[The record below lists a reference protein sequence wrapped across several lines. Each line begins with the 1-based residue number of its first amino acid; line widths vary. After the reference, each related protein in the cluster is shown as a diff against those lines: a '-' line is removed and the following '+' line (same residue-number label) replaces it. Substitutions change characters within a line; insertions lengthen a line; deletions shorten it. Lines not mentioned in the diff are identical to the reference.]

1 MIPQRPAE
9 VPLLYQIFGNCR
21 QTITAPRH
29 HASAQSGKITYNK
42 TVIWIRNFSMPPFVL
57 VDGSY
62 FLFRAFHALPPL
74 TTSTGLHTNA
84 IRGAISAIQK
94 LMRRTQPTHM
104 AVIFDTPEPTFRH
117 ELSPIYKGDR
127 PSMPEELAEQIPYL
141 HALIRA
147 LGIPLHMLPGA
158 EADDIIGTL
167 AKRAEA
173 QGHQV
178 LISTGDKDMAQL
190 VTDKVTLE
198 DSFKDKPMDVN
209 GVFEKFGVWPN
220 QIIDYLTLMGDA
232 SDGIMGVP
240 GVGAK
245 TAAKLLTEYG
255 SIGGILENV
264 DNIKGKVGQNI
275 KDNVEGITLDHQL
288 ASIVCDLDMNLTYD
302 DLKLADPNIEQLR
315 SLYTELEFRNQLQS
329 LDHPNNP
336 NGAAYKQNSKAI
348 LKDAHA
354 EEKTVTEDQASITST
369 DDVLGQANYHTVLAQ
384 TDWDNLFKRLS
395 TEKRFA
401 FDTETTSLDYRI
413 AQIVGF
419 SVAFDAHNAYYVPLA
434 HDYEGAPEQLNR
446 DLILAQIKPILE
458 DKSVEKIGHHLK
470 YDAHVLKNHG
480 IELQGWYFDTML
492 ASYVLNSVA
501 TRHGM
506 DDVARLYL
514 SHLTTTFEQVA
525 GKGAKQKSF
534 NQIELETASHYAA
547 EDAHVTYRLYEVLD
561 AKLHK
566 HPELVNIL
574 HNVEMPVA
582 RVLTMMEENGI
593 ELNLDFL
600 DQLGSEFAKTMQDL
614 ENQITELAGQPF
626 NVSSPK
632 QVGEILFDK
641 LGLKGGKKTSTGQY
655 STSESVLEKIEH
667 PITDLI
673 LEYRGLSK
681 LKSTYTD
688 GLLKQANNETH
699 RVHTSYHQALTA
711 TGRLSSTDPN
721 LQNIPVREDI
731 GRQIRKAFIAPKGRV
746 LLAADYSQIELRLM
760 AHFSQDEALVDAF
773 NHGQDVHRRTAA
785 EVLGIALEDVT
796 GNQRRQAKAVNFG
809 LLYGMSE
816 FGLTRQLGFSR
827 EESRSYIGKYF
838 QRYPGVLEYME
849 RTRQVAREQGFVETI
864 LGRRLYTPDIMA
876 SNKMIKQGA
885 ERAAINAPLQGSA
898 ADIIKM
904 AMIEVEKMLPKG
916 QAKMLLQVHDELVF
930 EADEDIADDLA
941 MKLAD
946 VMQSVLKISV
956 PLVVEVGKGSNW
968 DEAH

>member
-1 MIPQRPAE
+1 
-9 VPLLYQIFGNCR
+9 
-21 QTITAPRH
+21 
-29 HASAQSGKITYNK
+29 
-42 TVIWIRNFSMPPFVL
+42 MPPFVL

-127 PSMPEELAEQIPYL
+127 PSMPTELSEQIPYL

-147 LGIPLHMLPGA
+147 LGIPLHTLPGA

-173 QGHQV
+173 MGHQV

-190 VTDKVTLE
+190 VTEKVTLE
-198 DSFKDKPMDVN
+198 DSFKEKPLDVD

-264 DNIKGKVGQNI
+264 DKIKGKVGQNI
-275 KDNVEGITLDHQL
+275 KEHVDGIALDHQL
-288 ASIVCDLDMNLTYD
+288 ASIVIDLDLNFGYD
-302 DLKLADPNIEQLR
+302 DLKLGEPNVETLR
-315 SLYTELEFRNQLQS
+315 HLYTELEFRNQLQS

-336 NGAAYKQNSKAI
+336 NNSNYQQAAKSINAKAVTAPEP
-348 LKDAHA
+348 LEDHA
-354 EEKTVTEDQASITST
+354 SVTSSDDQ
-369 DDVLGQANYHTVLAQ
+369 LGQATYHTVLSQ
-384 TDWDNLFKRLS
+384 QDWDTLFERLS

-419 SVAFDAHNAYYVPLA
+419 SVAFDAQNAYYVPLA

-446 DLILAQIKPILE
+446 EVILAQIKPILE
-458 DKSVEKIGHHLK
+458 DESVKKIGHHLK
-470 YDAHVLKNHG
+470 YDAHVLENHG
-480 IELQGWYFDTML
+480 IHLAGWYFDTML

-514 SHLTTTFEQVA
+514 SHLTTTYEQVA
-525 GKGAKQKSF
+525 GKGAKQKTF
-534 NQIELETASHYAA
+534 NQIPLETAAHYAA
-547 EDAHVTYRLYEVLD
+547 EDAHVTYRLYEVLHE
-561 AKLHK
+561 KLK
-566 HPELVNIL
+566 VHPELLNIL
-574 HNVEMPVA
+574 LNIEMPVA
-582 RVLTMMEENGI
+582 RILTQMEENGI
-593 ELNLDFL
+593 ELDLAFL
-600 DQLGSEFAKTMQDL
+600 DQLGGEFSNTMQNL
-614 ENQITELAGQPF
+614 ENQIMEIAGESF

-632 QVGEILFDK
+632 QVGEVLFEK
-641 LGLKGGKKTSTGQY
+641 LGLKGGKKTTTGQY

-667 PITDLI
+667 PIAQLI

-688 GLLKQANNETH
+688 GLCKQANPDTH

-721 LQNIPVREDI
+721 LQNIPIRAEI
-731 GRQIRKAFIAPKGRV
+731 GRQIRKAFVAPEGRV

-760 AHFSQDEALVDAF
+760 AHLSQDEALLDAF
-773 NHGQDVHRRTAA
+773 IHGQDVHRRTAA
-785 EVLGIALEDVT
+785 EVLGIPLEEVT
-796 GNQRRQAKAVNFG
+796 NDQRRQAKAVNFG

-816 FGLTRQLGFSR
+816 FGLIRQLGFTR
-827 EESRSYIGKYF
+827 QESQDYIKQYF
-838 QRYPGVLEYME
+838 HRYPGIYDYMQ
-849 RTRQVAREQGFVETI
+849 RTRQVALEQGFVETL
-864 LGRRLYTPDIMA
+864 LGRRLYTPDIDARNMMVRKA
-876 SNKMIKQGA
+876 A

-904 AMIEVEKMLPKG
+904 AMIEVDKILPKD

-930 EADEDIADDLA
+930 EVDEDIADELA
-941 MKLAD
+941 PKLAE
-946 VMQSVLKISV
+946 VMQSVLQISV
-956 PLVVEVGKGSNW
+956 PLVVEVGKGKNW

>member
-1 MIPQRPAE
+1 
-9 VPLLYQIFGNCR
+9 
-21 QTITAPRH
+21 
-29 HASAQSGKITYNK
+29 
-42 TVIWIRNFSMPPFVL
+42 MPPFVL

-127 PSMPEELAEQIPYL
+127 PSMPTELSEQIPYL

-147 LGIPLHMLPGA
+147 LGIPLHTLPGA

-173 QGHQV
+173 MGHQV

-190 VTDKVTLE
+190 VTEKVTLE
-198 DSFKDKPMDVN
+198 DSFKEKPLDVD

-264 DNIKGKVGQNI
+264 DKIKGKVGQNI
-275 KDNVEGITLDHQL
+275 KEHVDGIALDHQL
-288 ASIVCDLDMNLTYD
+288 ASIVIDLDLNFGYD
-302 DLKLADPNIEQLR
+302 DLKLGEPNVETLR
-315 SLYTELEFRNQLQS
+315 HLYTELEFRNQLQS

-336 NGAAYKQNSKAI
+336 NNSNYQQAAKSINAKAVTAPEP
-348 LKDAHA
+348 LEDHA
-354 EEKTVTEDQASITST
+354 SVTSSDDQ
-369 DDVLGQANYHTVLAQ
+369 LGQATYHTVLSQ
-384 TDWDNLFKRLS
+384 QDWDTLFERLS

-419 SVAFDAHNAYYVPLA
+419 SVAFDAQNAYYVPLA

-446 DLILAQIKPILE
+446 EVILAQIKPILE
-458 DKSVEKIGHHLK
+458 DESVKKIGHHLK
-470 YDAHVLKNHG
+470 YDAHVLENHG
-480 IELQGWYFDTML
+480 IHLAGWYFDTML

-514 SHLTTTFEQVA
+514 SHLTTTYEQVA
-525 GKGAKQKSF
+525 GKGAKQKTF
-534 NQIELETASHYAA
+534 NQIPLETAAHYAA
-547 EDAHVTYRLYEVLD
+547 EDAHVTYRLYEVLSS
-561 AKLHK
+561 KLQA

-574 HNVEMPVA
+574 HNIEVTVA
-582 RVLTMMEENGI
+582 RVLTQMEENGI
-593 ELNLDFL
+593 ELDLAFL
-600 DQLGSEFAKTMQDL
+600 DQLGGEFSNTMQNL
-614 ENQITELAGQPF
+614 ENQIMEIAGESF

-632 QVGEILFDK
+632 QVGEVLFEK
-641 LGLKGGKKTSTGQY
+641 LGLKGGKKTTTGQY
-655 STSESVLEKIEH
+655 STSEGVLEKIEH
-667 PITDLI
+667 PIAQLI

-688 GLLKQANNETH
+688 GLCKQANPDTH

-721 LQNIPVREDI
+721 LQNIPIRAEI
-731 GRQIRKAFIAPKGRV
+731 GRQIRKAFVAPEGRV

-760 AHFSQDEALVDAF
+760 AHLSQDEALLDAF
-773 NHGQDVHRRTAA
+773 IHGQDVHRRTAA
-785 EVLGIALEDVT
+785 EVLGIPLEEVT
-796 GNQRRQAKAVNFG
+796 NDQRRQAKAVNFG

-816 FGLTRQLGFSR
+816 FGLIRQLGFTR
-827 EESRSYIGKYF
+827 QESQDYIKQYF
-838 QRYPGVLEYME
+838 HRYPGIYDYMQ
-849 RTRQVAREQGFVETI
+849 RTRQVALEQGFVETL
-864 LGRRLYTPDIMA
+864 LGRRLYTPDIDARNMMVRKA
-876 SNKMIKQGA
+876 A

-904 AMIEVEKMLPKG
+904 AMIEVDKMLPKD

-930 EADEDIADDLA
+930 EVDEDIADELA
-941 MKLAD
+941 PKLAE
-946 VMQSVLKISV
+946 VMQSVLQISV
-956 PLVVEVGKGSNW
+956 PLVVEVGKGKNW

>member
-1 MIPQRPAE
+1 
-9 VPLLYQIFGNCR
+9 
-21 QTITAPRH
+21 
-29 HASAQSGKITYNK
+29 
-42 TVIWIRNFSMPPFVL
+42 MPPFVL

-62 FLFRAFHALPPL
+62 FLFRAYHALPPL
-74 TTSTGLHTNA
+74 TTSTGLQTNA

-94 LMRRTQPTHM
+94 LMRRIQPTHM

-117 ELSPIYKGDR
+117 QLSPIYKGDR
-127 PSMPEELAEQIPYL
+127 PSMPDELSQQIPYL
-141 HALIRA
+141 HNLIRA
-147 LGIPLHMLPGA
+147 LGIPLYTLPGA
-158 EADDIIGTL
+158 EADDVIGTL

-173 QGHQV
+173 KGYQV

-198 DSFKDKPMDVN
+198 DSFKDKPMDVD

-232 SDGIMGVP
+232 SDGIRGVP

-264 DNIKGKVGQNI
+264 DQIKGKVGQNI

-288 ASIVCDLDMNLTYD
+288 ASIVCDLDMGLTYE
-302 DLKLADPNIEQLR
+302 DLKLLDPNVEELR
-315 SLYTELEFRNQLQS
+315 RLYTELEFRNQLQS

-336 NGAAYKQNSKAI
+336 NNSVYKQTSKVI
-348 LKDAHA
+348 
-354 EEKTVTEDQASITST
+354 EKTAHSEVVIETEDQADITSV
-369 DDVLGQANYHTVLAQ
+369 DDQLGKANYHTILTQA
-384 TDWDNLFKRLS
+384 DWEQLFQRLNS
-395 TEKRFA
+395 AKRFA
-401 FDTETTSLDYRI
+401 FDTETTSLDYRV
-413 AQIVGF
+413 AEMVGF
-419 SVAFDAHNAYYVPLA
+419 SLAFDANDAYYIPLA
-434 HDYEGAPEQLNR
+434 HDYEDAPEQLNR
-446 DLILAQIKPILE
+446 ETILAQIKPILE
-458 DKSVEKIGHHLK
+458 DDSIQKIGHHLK
-470 YDAHVLKNHG
+470 YDAHILQNHG

-525 GKGAKQKSF
+525 GKGVKQKTF
-534 NQIELETASHYAA
+534 NQIEIETAAHYAA
-547 EDAHVTYRLYEVLD
+547 EDAHVTYRLYEVLSK
-561 AKLHK
+561 KLQAI
-566 HPELVNIL
+566 PELNNIL
-574 HNVEMPVA
+574 LNIEMPVA
-582 RVLTMMEENGI
+582 RVLTIMEENGI
-593 ELNLDFL
+593 ELDLKFL
-600 DQLGSEFAKTMQDL
+600 DQLGVEFSNTIQNL
-614 ENQITELAGQPF
+614 ENQITELAGQSF

-632 QVGEILFDK
+632 QVGEVLFDK
-641 LGLKGGKKTSTGQY
+641 LGLKGGKKTATGQY
-655 STSESVLEKIEH
+655 STSESILEKIDH

-673 LEYRGLSK
+673 LQYRGLSK

-688 GLLKQANNETH
+688 GLQKQANNDSG

-721 LQNIPVREDI
+721 LQNIPVREEI
-731 GRQIRKAFIAPKGRV
+731 GRQIRKAFIAPEGRV

-760 AHFSQDEALVDAF
+760 AHLSQDEALVDAF
-773 NHGQDVHRRTAA
+773 MHGQDVHRRTAA

-796 GNQRRQAKAVNFG
+796 NDQRRQAKAVNFG

-816 FGLTRQLGFSR
+816 FGLIRQLGFTR
-827 EESRSYIGKYF
+827 QESQDYIKQYF
-838 QRYPGVLEYME
+838 HRYPGIYEYMQ
-849 RTRQVAREQGFVETI
+849 RTRQVALEQGFVETI
-864 LGRRLYTPDIMA
+864 LGRRLYTPDIDARNMMVR
-876 SNKMIKQGA
+876 KGA

-904 AMIEVEKMLPKG
+904 AMIEVDKMLPKD

-930 EADEDIADDLA
+930 EVDADIADELA
-941 MKLAD
+941 PKLAE
-946 VMQSVLKISV
+946 VMQSVVKLSV
-956 PLVVEVGKGSNW
+956 PLIVEVGKGNNW

>member
-1 MIPQRPAE
+1 
-9 VPLLYQIFGNCR
+9 
-21 QTITAPRH
+21 
-29 HASAQSGKITYNK
+29 
-42 TVIWIRNFSMPPFVL
+42 MPPFVL

-127 PSMPEELAEQIPYL
+127 PSMPTELSEQIPYL

-147 LGIPLHMLPGA
+147 LGIPLHTLPGA

-173 QGHQV
+173 MGHQV

-190 VTDKVTLE
+190 VTEKVTLE
-198 DSFKDKPMDVN
+198 DSFKEKPLDVD

-264 DNIKGKVGQNI
+264 DKIKGKVGQNI
-275 KDNVEGITLDHQL
+275 KEHVDGIALDHQL
-288 ASIVCDLDMNLTYD
+288 ASIVIDLDLNFGYD
-302 DLKLADPNIEQLR
+302 DLKLGEPNVETLR
-315 SLYTELEFRNQLQS
+315 HLYTELEFRNQLQS

-336 NGAAYKQNSKAI
+336 NNSNYQQAAKSINAKAVTAPEP
-348 LKDAHA
+348 LEDHA
-354 EEKTVTEDQASITST
+354 SVTSSDDQ
-369 DDVLGQANYHTVLAQ
+369 LGQATYHTVLGQ
-384 TDWDNLFKRLS
+384 QDWDTLFERLS

-419 SVAFDAHNAYYVPLA
+419 SVAFDAQDAYYVPLA

-446 DLILAQIKPILE
+446 EVILAQIKPILE
-458 DKSVEKIGHHLK
+458 DESVKKIGHHLK
-470 YDAHVLKNHG
+470 YDAHVLENHG
-480 IELQGWYFDTML
+480 IHLAGWYFDTML

-514 SHLTTTFEQVA
+514 SHLTTTYEQVA
-525 GKGAKQKSF
+525 GKGAKQKTF
-534 NQIELETASHYAA
+534 NQIPLETAAHYAA
-547 EDAHVTYRLYEVLD
+547 EDAHVTYRLYEVLSS
-561 AKLHK
+561 KLQA

-574 HNVEMPVA
+574 HNIEVPVA
-582 RVLTMMEENGI
+582 RVLTQMEENGI
-593 ELNLDFL
+593 ELDLAFL
-600 DQLGSEFAKTMQDL
+600 DQLGGEFSNTMQNL
-614 ENQITELAGQPF
+614 ENQIMEIAGESF

-632 QVGEILFDK
+632 QVGEVLFEK
-641 LGLKGGKKTSTGQY
+641 LGLKGGKKTTTGQY

-667 PITDLI
+667 PIAQLI

-688 GLLKQANNETH
+688 GLCKQANPDTH

-721 LQNIPVREDI
+721 LQNIPIRAEI
-731 GRQIRKAFIAPKGRV
+731 GRQIRKAFVAPEGRV

-760 AHFSQDEALVDAF
+760 AHLSQDEALLDAF
-773 NHGQDVHRRTAA
+773 IHGQDVHRRTAA

-796 GNQRRQAKAVNFG
+796 NDQRRQAKAVNFG

-816 FGLTRQLGFSR
+816 FGLIRQLGFTR
-827 EESRSYIGKYF
+827 QESQDYIKQYF
-838 QRYPGVLEYME
+838 HRYPGIYDYMQ
-849 RTRQVAREQGFVETI
+849 RTRQVALEQGFVETL
-864 LGRRLYTPDIMA
+864 LGRRLYTPDIDARNMMVRKA
-876 SNKMIKQGA
+876 A

-904 AMIEVEKMLPKG
+904 AMIEVDKMLPKD

-930 EADEDIADDLA
+930 EVDEDIADELA
-941 MKLAD
+941 PKLAE
-946 VMQSVLKISV
+946 VMQSVLQISV
-956 PLVVEVGKGSNW
+956 PLVVEVGKGKNW

>member
-1 MIPQRPAE
+1 
-9 VPLLYQIFGNCR
+9 
-21 QTITAPRH
+21 
-29 HASAQSGKITYNK
+29 
-42 TVIWIRNFSMPPFVL
+42 MPPFVL

-127 PSMPEELAEQIPYL
+127 PSMPTELSEQIPYL

-147 LGIPLHMLPGA
+147 LGIPLHTLPGA

-173 QGHQV
+173 MGHQV

-190 VTDKVTLE
+190 VTEKVTLE
-198 DSFKDKPMDVN
+198 DSFKEKPLDVD

-264 DNIKGKVGQNI
+264 DKIKGKVGQNI
-275 KDNVEGITLDHQL
+275 KEHVDGIALDHQL
-288 ASIVCDLDMNLTYD
+288 ASIVIDLDLNFGYD
-302 DLKLADPNIEQLR
+302 DLKLGEPNVETLR
-315 SLYTELEFRNQLQS
+315 HLYTELEFRNQLQS

-336 NGAAYKQNSKAI
+336 NNSNYQQAAKSINAKAVTAPEP
-348 LKDAHA
+348 LEDHA
-354 EEKTVTEDQASITST
+354 SVTSSDDQ
-369 DDVLGQANYHTVLAQ
+369 LGQATYHTVLSQ
-384 TDWDNLFKRLS
+384 QDWDTLFERLS

-419 SVAFDAHNAYYVPLA
+419 SVAFDAQDAYYVPLA

-446 DLILAQIKPILE
+446 EVILAQIKPILE
-458 DKSVEKIGHHLK
+458 DESVKKIGHHLK
-470 YDAHVLKNHG
+470 YDAHVLENHG
-480 IELQGWYFDTML
+480 IHLAGWYFDTML

-514 SHLTTTFEQVA
+514 SHLTTTYEQVA
-525 GKGAKQKSF
+525 GKGAKQKTF
-534 NQIELETASHYAA
+534 NQIPLETAAHYAA
-547 EDAHVTYRLYEVLD
+547 EDAHVTYRLYEVLSS
-561 AKLHK
+561 KLQA

-574 HNVEMPVA
+574 HNIEVPVA
-582 RVLTMMEENGI
+582 RVLTQMEENGI
-593 ELNLDFL
+593 ELDLAFL
-600 DQLGSEFAKTMQDL
+600 DQLGGEFSNTMQNL
-614 ENQITELAGQPF
+614 ENQIMEIAGESF

-632 QVGEILFDK
+632 QVGEVLFEK
-641 LGLKGGKKTSTGQY
+641 LGLKGGKKTTTGQY

-667 PITDLI
+667 PIAQLI

-688 GLLKQANNETH
+688 GLCKQANPDTH

-721 LQNIPVREDI
+721 LQNIPIRAEI
-731 GRQIRKAFIAPKGRV
+731 GRQIRKAFVAPEGRV

-760 AHFSQDEALVDAF
+760 AHLSQDEALLDAF
-773 NHGQDVHRRTAA
+773 IHGQDVHRRTAA
-785 EVLGIALEDVT
+785 EVLGIPLEEVT
-796 GNQRRQAKAVNFG
+796 NDQRRQAKAVNFG

-816 FGLTRQLGFSR
+816 FGLIRQLGFTR
-827 EESRSYIGKYF
+827 QESQDYIKQYF
-838 QRYPGVLEYME
+838 HRYPGIYDYMQ
-849 RTRQVAREQGFVETI
+849 RTRQVALEQGFVETL
-864 LGRRLYTPDIMA
+864 LGRRLYTPDIDARNMMVRKA
-876 SNKMIKQGA
+876 A

-904 AMIEVEKMLPKG
+904 AMIEVDNMLPKD

-930 EADEDIADDLA
+930 EVDEDIADELA
-941 MKLAD
+941 PKLAE
-946 VMQSVLKISV
+946 VMQSVLQISV
-956 PLVVEVGKGSNW
+956 PLVVEVGKGKNW

>member
-1 MIPQRPAE
+1 
-9 VPLLYQIFGNCR
+9 
-21 QTITAPRH
+21 
-29 HASAQSGKITYNK
+29 
-42 TVIWIRNFSMPPFVL
+42 MPPFVL

-127 PSMPEELAEQIPYL
+127 PSMPEELSEQIPYL

-147 LGIPLHMLPGA
+147 LGIPLYMLPGA

-173 QGHQV
+173 EGQQV

-190 VTDKVTLE
+190 VTEKVTLE
-198 DSFKDKPMDVN
+198 DSFKEKPMDIQA
-209 GVFEKFGVWPN
+209 VFDKFGVWPH

-240 GVGAK
+240 GIGAK

-255 SIGGILENV
+255 SIGAILENV
-264 DNIKGKVGQNI
+264 DHIKGKVGQNI
-275 KDNVEGITLDHQL
+275 KDNADGIALDHQL
-288 ASIVCDLDMNLTYD
+288 ASIVCDLDLNFGYA
-302 DLKLADPNIEQLR
+302 DLKLQDPNVEALR
-315 SLYTELEFRNQLQS
+315 NLYTELEFRNQLQS

-336 NGAAYKQNSKAI
+336 NNSNYKQA
-348 LKDAHA
+348 A
-354 EEKTVTEDQASITST
+354 KTVAAPTANEIETEDQATQSSV
-369 DDVLGQANYHTVLAQ
+369 DDQLGAATYHTILDQAHWDALLQRLQTAQ
-384 TDWDNLFKRLS
+384 
-395 TEKRFA
+395 RFA
-401 FDTETTSLDYRI
+401 FDTETTSLDYRV
-413 AQIVGF
+413 AEIVGF
-419 SVAFDAHNAYYVPLA
+419 SIAFDAKDAYYVPLA
-434 HDYEGAPEQLNR
+434 HDYEGAPQQLNR
-446 DLILAQIKPILE
+446 DQVLAQIKPILE
-458 DKSVEKIGHHLK
+458 NNAVDKIGHHLK
-470 YDAHVLKNHG
+470 YDAHVLENHG
-480 IELQGWYFDTML
+480 IHLQGWYFDTML

-514 SHLTTTFEQVA
+514 SHLTTSYEQIA
-525 GKGAKQKSF
+525 GKGVKQKTF
-534 NQIELETASHYAA
+534 NQIEIETAAHYAA
-547 EDAHVTYRLYEVLD
+547 EDAHVTYRLYEVLS
-561 AKLHK
+561 AKLQK

-574 HNVEMPVA
+574 HNIEMPVA
-582 RVLTMMEENGI
+582 RVLTSMEENGI
-593 ELNLDFL
+593 QLDLKFL
-600 DQLGSEFAKTMQDL
+600 DQLGVDFSQTMQDL
-614 ENQITELAGQPF
+614 ENQIVELAGENF

-641 LGLKGGKKTSTGQY
+641 LGLKGGKKTATGQY

-667 PITDLI
+667 PISSLI
-673 LEYRGLSK
+673 LDYRGLSK

-688 GLLKQANNETH
+688 GLLKQANNDTH

-721 LQNIPVREDI
+721 LQNIPIRTEI
-731 GRQIRKAFIAPKGRV
+731 GRQIRKAFVAPEGRV

-760 AHFSQDEALVDAF
+760 AHFSQDDALLDAF

-796 GNQRRQAKAVNFG
+796 SDQRRQAKAVNFG

-816 FGLTRQLGFSR
+816 FGLIRQLGFTR
-827 EESRSYIGKYF
+827 EESQNYIKQYF
-838 QRYPGVLEYME
+838 QRYPGIYEYMQ
-849 RTRQVAREQGFVETI
+849 RTRQVALEQGFVETI
-864 LGRRLYTPDIMA
+864 LGRRLYTPDIAARNMMVRKA
-876 SNKMIKQGA
+876 A

-904 AMIEVEKMLPKG
+904 AMIEVDKMLPQA

-930 EADEDIADDLA
+930 EVDADAADELA
-941 MKLAD
+941 PKLAE
-946 VMQSVLKISV
+946 VMQSVVEISV
-956 PLVVEVGKGSNW
+956 PLVVEVGKGNNW

>member
-1 MIPQRPAE
+1 
-9 VPLLYQIFGNCR
+9 
-21 QTITAPRH
+21 
-29 HASAQSGKITYNK
+29 
-42 TVIWIRNFSMPPFVL
+42 MPPFVL

-117 ELSPIYKGDR
+117 VLSPIYKGDR
-127 PSMPEELAEQIPYL
+127 PSMPEELSEQIPYL

-147 LGIPLHMLPGA
+147 LGIPLYMLPGA

-173 QGHQV
+173 AGQQV

-264 DNIKGKVGQNI
+264 DKIKGKVGQNI
-275 KDNVEGITLDHQL
+275 KEHADGIALDHQL
-288 ASIVCDLDMNLTYD
+288 ASIVCDLETGLTFD
-302 DLKLADPNIEQLR
+302 DLKLQDPNTEALR
-315 SLYTELEFRNQLQS
+315 SLYTELEFRQQLQS

-336 NGAAYKQNSKAI
+336 NSATYKQATQHIAKSAQS
-348 LKDAHA
+348 
-354 EEKTVTEDQASITST
+354 ETVINTEDQAVQSSV
-369 DDVLGQANYHTVLAQ
+369 DDQLGQANYHTVLSAEQ
-384 TDWDNLFKRLS
+384 WTQLFKRLN

-401 FDTETTSLDYRI
+401 FDTETTSLDYRV

-419 SVAFDAHNAYYVPLA
+419 SVAFDAQDAYYVPLA
-434 HDYEGAPEQLNR
+434 HDYENAPAQLDREQ
-446 DLILAQIKPILE
+446 ILAQIKPILE
-458 DKSVEKIGHHLK
+458 DGSVQKIGHHLK
-470 YDAHVLKNHG
+470 YDAHVLENHG
-480 IELQGWYFDTML
+480 IELKGWYFDTML
-492 ASYVLNSVA
+492 ASYVLNAVA

-506 DDVARLYL
+506 DDVSRLYL

-525 GKGAKQKSF
+525 GKGAKQKTF
-534 NQIELETASHYAA
+534 NQIEIETAAHYAA
-547 EDAHVTYRLYEVLD
+547 EDAHVTYRLFEVLD
-561 AKLHK
+561 AKLQK

-582 RVLTMMEENGI
+582 RVLTIMEENGI
-593 ELNLDFL
+593 ELDLGFL
-600 DQLGSEFAKTMQDL
+600 DQLGVEFANTMANL
-614 ENQITELAGQPF
+614 ESQITELAGQSF
-626 NVSSPK
+626 NVGSPK

-641 LGLKGGKKTSTGQY
+641 LGLKGGKKTATGQY
-655 STSESVLEKIEH
+655 STSESVLEKIDH
-667 PITDLI
+667 PITELI
-673 LEYRGLSK
+673 LDYRGLSK

-688 GLLKQANNETH
+688 GLLKQANSDTH

-721 LQNIPVREDI
+721 LQNIPVREEI
-731 GRQIRKAFIAPKGRV
+731 GRQIRKAFIAPQGRV

-785 EVLGIALEDVT
+785 EVLGVALEDVT
-796 GNQRRQAKAVNFG
+796 SDQRRQAKAVNFG

-827 EESRSYIGKYF
+827 EESRGYIAKYF
-838 QRYPGVLEYME
+838 QRYPGVLDYME
-849 RTRQVAREQGFVETI
+849 RTRQIAREQGFVETI

-876 SNKMIKQGA
+876 SNKMIKQAA

-904 AMIEVEKMLPKG
+904 AMIAVDQMLPKD

-930 EADEDIADDLA
+930 EVDESIADELA
-941 MKLAD
+941 SKLAD
-946 VMQSVLKISV
+946 VMQSVLQISV
-956 PLVVEVGKGSNW
+956 PLLVEVGKGRNW

>member
-1 MIPQRPAE
+1 
-9 VPLLYQIFGNCR
+9 
-21 QTITAPRH
+21 
-29 HASAQSGKITYNK
+29 
-42 TVIWIRNFSMPPFVL
+42 MPPFVL

-74 TTSTGLHTNA
+74 TTSTGIHTNA

-127 PSMPEELAEQIPYL
+127 PSMPDELSQQIPYL

-147 LGIPLHMLPGA
+147 LGIPLYMLPGA

-173 QGHQV
+173 EGHQV

-198 DSFKDKPMDVN
+198 DSFKEKPMDVQ

-220 QIIDYLTLMGDA
+220 QIVDYLTLMGDA

-255 SIGGILENV
+255 SLGGILENV
-264 DNIKGKVGQNI
+264 DKIKGRVGQNI
-275 KDNVEGITLDHQL
+275 KDNVDGIAIDHQL
-288 ASIVCDLDMNLTYD
+288 ASIVCDLDMGLTFA
-302 DLKLADPNIEQLR
+302 DLKLCDPNTEELR
-315 SLYTELEFRNQLQS
+315 RLYTELEFRNQLQS

-336 NGAAYKQNSKAI
+336 NSNSYKQVSQAI
-348 LKDAHA
+348 TQTPAAA
-354 EEKTVTEDQASITST
+354 EVATEDQAQLSSSE
-369 DDVLGQANYHTVLAQ
+369 DQLGEATYHTVLNPE
-384 TDWDNLFKRLS
+384 DWDALFQRLS
-395 TEKRFA
+395 TATRFA

-419 SVAFDAHNAYYVPLA
+419 SVAFDATEAFYVPLA
-434 HDYEGAPEQLNR
+434 HDYAGAPEQLNR
-446 DLILAQIKPILE
+446 EAVLAQIKPILE
-458 DKSVEKIGHHLK
+458 NPAVEKIGHHLK
-470 YDAHVLKNHG
+470 YDAHVLENHG
-480 IELQGWYFDTML
+480 IHLQGWYFDTML

-514 SHLTTTFEQVA
+514 SHLTTTYEQIA
-525 GKGAKQKSF
+525 GKGAKQKTF
-534 NQIELETASHYAA
+534 NQIEIETAAHYAA
-547 EDAHVTYRLYEVLD
+547 EDAHVTYRLYEVLNE
-561 AKLHK
+561 KLQR
-566 HPELVNIL
+566 HPELSNLL
-574 HNVEMPVA
+574 HHIEMPVA
-582 RVLTMMEENGI
+582 RVLTQMEENGI
-593 ELNLDFL
+593 KLDLNFL
-600 DQLGSEFAKTMQDL
+600 DQLGVEFSNTMLQL
-614 ENQITELAGQPF
+614 EQQIIELAGQPF

-632 QVGEILFDK
+632 QVGEILFEK
-641 LGLKGGKKTSTGQY
+641 LGIKGGKKTATGQY
-655 STSESVLEKIEH
+655 STSESILEKIEH
-667 PITDLI
+667 PIASLI
-673 LEYRGLSK
+673 VEYRGLSK

-688 GLLKQANNETH
+688 GLQKQANSSSH

-721 LQNIPVREDI
+721 LQNIPVRMDI
-731 GRQIRKAFIAPKGRV
+731 GRQIRKAFIAPEGRV

-760 AHFSQDEALVDAF
+760 AHFSQDDALVDAF

-785 EVLGIALEDVT
+785 EVLNIALEDVT
-796 GNQRRQAKAVNFG
+796 PDQRRQAKAVNFG

-816 FGLTRQLGFSR
+816 FGLIRQLGFTR
-827 EESRSYIGKYF
+827 EESQNYIKQYF
-838 QRYPGVLEYME
+838 QRYPGIYEYMQ
-849 RTRQVAREQGFVETI
+849 RTRQVALEQGFVET
-864 LGRRLYTPDIMA
+864 LTGRRLYTPDIDARNMMVRKA
-876 SNKMIKQGA
+876 A

-904 AMIEVEKMLPKG
+904 AMVEVDKMLPRD

-930 EADEDIADDLA
+930 EVDANVADELA
-941 MKLAD
+941 PKLAE
-946 VMQSVLKISV
+946 VMQSVIELSV
-956 PLVVEVGKGSNW
+956 PLVVEVGKGQNW

>member
-1 MIPQRPAE
+1 
-9 VPLLYQIFGNCR
+9 
-21 QTITAPRH
+21 
-29 HASAQSGKITYNK
+29 
-42 TVIWIRNFSMPPFVL
+42 MPPFVL

-62 FLFRAFHALPPL
+62 FLFRAFHAVPPL

-84 IRGAISAIQK
+84 VRGAISAIQK

-127 PSMPEELAEQIPYL
+127 PSMPDELGQQIPYL

-147 LGIPLHMLPGA
+147 LGIPVHMLPGA

-173 QGHQV
+173 KGQQV

-190 VTDKVTLE
+190 VTEKVTLE
-198 DSFKDKPMDVN
+198 DSFKEKPMDVN

-264 DNIKGKVGQNI
+264 DQIKGKVGQNI
-275 KDNVEGITLDHQL
+275 KDNVEGIAIDHQL
-288 ASIVCDLDMNLTYD
+288 ASIVCDLDIGICYE
-302 DLKLADPNIEQLR
+302 DLAIQDPNVNELR
-315 SLYTELEFRNQLQS
+315 RLYTELEFRNQLQS

-336 NGAAYKQNSKAI
+336 NNSNNKQSNASLQQAPVAAPI
-348 LKDAHA
+348 
-354 EEKTVTEDQASITST
+354 ETEDQATLTSV
-369 DDVLGQANYHTVLAQ
+369 DDQLGQANYHTVLSAEA
-384 TDWDNLFKRLS
+384 WENLLQRMQNANK
-395 TEKRFA
+395 FA
-401 FDTETTSLDYRI
+401 IDTETTSLDYRI
-413 AQIVGF
+413 AEMVGF
-419 SVAFDAHNAYYVPLA
+419 SIAFDAQDAYYIPLA
-434 HDYEGAPEQLNR
+434 HDYEGAPEQLDR
-446 DLILAQIKPILE
+446 ESVLAQIKPILE
-458 DKSVEKIGHHLK
+458 NPAIKKIGHHLK
-470 YDAHVLKNHG
+470 YDAHIFANHG

-514 SHLTTTFEQVA
+514 SHLTTTYEEVA
-525 GKGAKQKSF
+525 GKGAKQKTF
-534 NQIELETASHYAA
+534 NQIEIETAAHYAA
-547 EDAHVTYRLYEVLD
+547 EDAHVTFRLYEVLD
-561 AKLHK
+561 KKLK
-566 HPELVNIL
+566 VHPELINIL
-574 HNVEMPVA
+574 HNIEVPVA
-582 RVLTMMEENGI
+582 RVLTSMEENGI
-593 ELNLDFL
+593 QLDLQFL
-600 DQLGSEFAKTMQDL
+600 DQLGEDFSRTMRDL

-632 QVGEILFDK
+632 QVGEILFEK

-655 STSESVLEKIEH
+655 STSESILEKLDH
-667 PITDLI
+667 PISALI
-673 LEYRGLSK
+673 LDYRGLSK

-688 GLLKQANNETH
+688 GLLKQANNDSH

-721 LQNIPVREDI
+721 LQNIPVREEI
-731 GRQIRKAFIAPKGRV
+731 GRQIRKAFIAPEGRV

-760 AHFSQDEALVDAF
+760 AHFSQDDALLDAF
-773 NHGQDVHRRTAA
+773 RHGQDVHRRTAS
-785 EVLGIALEDVT
+785 EVLNIPLDQVT
-796 GNQRRQAKAVNFG
+796 NDQRRQAKAVNFG

-816 FGLTRQLGFSR
+816 FGLIRQLGFTR
-827 EESRSYIGKYF
+827 EESQNYIKQYF
-838 QRYPGVLEYME
+838 HRYPGIYEYMQ
-849 RTRQVAREQGFVETI
+849 RTRQVALEQGFVETI
-864 LGRRLYTPDIMA
+864 LGRRLYTPEIDARNM
-876 SNKMIKQGA
+876 MIRKAA

-904 AMIEVEKMLPKG
+904 AMIEVDKMLPKD

-930 EADEDIADDLA
+930 EVDADIADELA
-941 MKLAD
+941 PKLAE
-946 VMQSVLKISV
+946 VMQSVLEISV
-956 PLVVEVGKGSNW
+956 PLLVEVGKGNNW

>member
-1 MIPQRPAE
+1 
-9 VPLLYQIFGNCR
+9 
-21 QTITAPRH
+21 
-29 HASAQSGKITYNK
+29 
-42 TVIWIRNFSMPPFVL
+42 MPPFVL

-62 FLFRAFHALPPL
+62 FLFRAFHAVPPL

-84 IRGAISAIQK
+84 VRGAISAIQK

-127 PSMPEELAEQIPYL
+127 PSMPDELGQQIPYL

-147 LGIPLHMLPGA
+147 LGIPVHMLPGA

-173 QGHQV
+173 KGQQV

-190 VTDKVTLE
+190 VTEKVTLE
-198 DSFKDKPMDVN
+198 DSFKEKPMDVN

-264 DNIKGKVGQNI
+264 DQIKGKVGQNI
-275 KDNVEGITLDHQL
+275 KDNVEGIAIDHQL
-288 ASIVCDLDMNLTYD
+288 ASIVCDLDIGICYE
-302 DLKLADPNIEQLR
+302 DLAIQDPNVNELR
-315 SLYTELEFRNQLQS
+315 RLYTELEFRNQLQS

-336 NGAAYKQNSKAI
+336 NNTNNKQSNASLQQAPAPTPI
-348 LKDAHA
+348 
-354 EEKTVTEDQASITST
+354 ETEDQATLTSV
-369 DDVLGQANYHTVLAQ
+369 DDQLGQANYHTVLSAEA
-384 TDWDNLFKRLS
+384 WENLLQRMQNASK
-395 TEKRFA
+395 FA
-401 FDTETTSLDYRI
+401 IDTETTSLDYRI
-413 AQIVGF
+413 SEMVGF
-419 SVAFDAHNAYYVPLA
+419 SIAFDAQDAYYIPLA
-434 HDYEGAPEQLNR
+434 HDYEGAPEQLDR
-446 DLILAQIKPILE
+446 ETVLAQIKPILE
-458 DKSVEKIGHHLK
+458 NPEIKKIGHHLK
-470 YDAHVLKNHG
+470 YDAHIFANHG

-514 SHLTTTFEQVA
+514 SHLTTTYEEVA
-525 GKGAKQKSF
+525 GKGAKQKTF
-534 NQIELETASHYAA
+534 NQIEIETAAHYAA
-547 EDAHVTYRLYEVLD
+547 EDAHVTFRLYEVLD
-561 AKLHK
+561 KKLK
-566 HPELVNIL
+566 VHPELINIL
-574 HNVEMPVA
+574 HNIEVPVA
-582 RVLTMMEENGI
+582 RVLTSMEENGI
-593 ELNLDFL
+593 QLDLQFL
-600 DQLGSEFAKTMQDL
+600 DQLGEDFSKTMQDL
-614 ENQITELAGQPF
+614 ENQIIELAGQPF

-632 QVGEILFDK
+632 QVGEILFEK

-655 STSESVLEKIEH
+655 STSESILEKLDH
-667 PITDLI
+667 PISALI
-673 LEYRGLSK
+673 LDYRGLSK

-688 GLLKQANNETH
+688 GLLKQANNDSH

-721 LQNIPVREDI
+721 LQNIPVREEI
-731 GRQIRKAFIAPKGRV
+731 GRQIRKAFIAPEGRV

-760 AHFSQDEALVDAF
+760 AHFSQDDALLDAF
-773 NHGQDVHRRTAA
+773 RHGQDVHRRTAS
-785 EVLGIALEDVT
+785 EVLNIPLDQVT
-796 GNQRRQAKAVNFG
+796 NDQRRQAKAVNFG

-816 FGLTRQLGFSR
+816 FGLIRQLGFTR
-827 EESRSYIGKYF
+827 EESQNYIKQYF
-838 QRYPGVLEYME
+838 HRYPGIYEYMQ
-849 RTRQVAREQGFVETI
+849 RTRQVALEQGFVETI
-864 LGRRLYTPDIMA
+864 LGRRLYTPEIDARNM
-876 SNKMIKQGA
+876 MIRKAA

-904 AMIEVEKMLPKG
+904 AMIEVDKMLPKD

-930 EADEDIADDLA
+930 EVDADIADELA
-941 MKLAD
+941 PKLAE
-946 VMQSVLKISV
+946 VMQSVLEISV
-956 PLVVEVGKGSNW
+956 PLLVEVGKGNNW

>member
-1 MIPQRPAE
+1 
-9 VPLLYQIFGNCR
+9 
-21 QTITAPRH
+21 
-29 HASAQSGKITYNK
+29 
-42 TVIWIRNFSMPPFVL
+42 MPPFVL

-117 ELSPIYKGDR
+117 VLSPIYKGDR
-127 PSMPEELAEQIPYL
+127 PSMPEELSEQIPYL

-147 LGIPLHMLPGA
+147 LGIPLYMLPGA

-173 QGHQV
+173 AGQQV

-264 DNIKGKVGQNI
+264 DKIKGKVGQNI
-275 KDNVEGITLDHQL
+275 KEHADGIALDHQL
-288 ASIVCDLDMNLTYD
+288 ASIVCDLETGLTFD
-302 DLKLADPNIEQLR
+302 DLKLQDPNTEALR
-315 SLYTELEFRNQLQS
+315 SLYTELEFRQQLQS

-336 NGAAYKQNSKAI
+336 NSATYKQATQEIVKSAQS
-348 LKDAHA
+348 
-354 EEKTVTEDQASITST
+354 ETVINTEDQAVQSSI
-369 DDVLGQANYHTVLAQ
+369 DDQLGQANYHTVLSAEQ
-384 TDWDNLFKRLS
+384 WIQLFKRLS

-401 FDTETTSLDYRI
+401 FDTETTSLDYRV

-419 SVAFDAHNAYYVPLA
+419 SVAFDAQDAYYVPLA
-434 HDYEGAPEQLNR
+434 HDYENVPAQLDREQ
-446 DLILAQIKPILE
+446 ILAQIKPILE
-458 DKSVEKIGHHLK
+458 DESVQKIGHHLK
-470 YDAHVLKNHG
+470 YDAHVLENHG
-480 IELQGWYFDTML
+480 IELKGWYFDTML
-492 ASYVLNSVA
+492 ASYVLNAVA

-506 DDVARLYL
+506 DDVSRLYL

-525 GKGAKQKSF
+525 GKGAKQKTF
-534 NQIELETASHYAA
+534 NQIEIETAAHYAA
-547 EDAHVTYRLYEVLD
+547 EDAHVTYRLFEVLD
-561 AKLHK
+561 AKLQK

-582 RVLTMMEENGI
+582 RVLTIMEENGI
-593 ELNLDFL
+593 ELDLGFL
-600 DQLGSEFAKTMQDL
+600 DQLGVEFANTMANL
-614 ENQITELAGQPF
+614 ESQITELAGQSF
-626 NVSSPK
+626 NVGSPK

-641 LGLKGGKKTSTGQY
+641 LGLKGGKKTATGQY
-655 STSESVLEKIEH
+655 STSESVLEKIDH
-667 PITDLI
+667 PITELI
-673 LEYRGLSK
+673 LDYRGLSK

-688 GLLKQANNETH
+688 GLLKQANSDTH

-721 LQNIPVREDI
+721 LQNIPVREEI
-731 GRQIRKAFIAPKGRV
+731 GRQIRKAFIAPQGRV

-785 EVLGIALEDVT
+785 EVLGVALEDVT
-796 GNQRRQAKAVNFG
+796 SDQRRQAKAVNFG

-827 EESRSYIGKYF
+827 EESRGYIAKYF
-838 QRYPGVLEYME
+838 QRYPGVLDYME
-849 RTRQVAREQGFVETI
+849 RTRQIAREQGFVETI

-876 SNKMIKQGA
+876 SNKMIKQAA

-904 AMIEVEKMLPKG
+904 AMIAVDQMLPKD

-930 EADEDIADDLA
+930 EVDESIADELA
-941 MKLAD
+941 SKLAD
-946 VMQSVLKISV
+946 VMQSVLQISV
-956 PLVVEVGKGSNW
+956 PLLVEVGKGRNW

>member
-1 MIPQRPAE
+1 
-9 VPLLYQIFGNCR
+9 
-21 QTITAPRH
+21 
-29 HASAQSGKITYNK
+29 
-42 TVIWIRNFSMPPFVL
+42 MPPFVL

-74 TTSTGLHTNA
+74 TTSTGIHTNA

-127 PSMPEELAEQIPYL
+127 PSMPDELSQQIPYL

-147 LGIPLHMLPGA
+147 LGIPLYMLPGA

-173 QGHQV
+173 EGHQV

-198 DSFKDKPMDVN
+198 DSFKEKPMDVQ

-220 QIIDYLTLMGDA
+220 QIVDYLTLMGDA

-255 SIGGILENV
+255 SLGGILENV
-264 DNIKGKVGQNI
+264 DKIKGRVGQNI
-275 KDNVEGITLDHQL
+275 KDNVDGIAIDHQL
-288 ASIVCDLDMNLTYD
+288 ASIVCDLDMGLTFA
-302 DLKLADPNIEQLR
+302 DLKLCDPNTEELR
-315 SLYTELEFRNQLQS
+315 RLYTELEFRNQLQS

-336 NGAAYKQNSKAI
+336 NSNSYKQVSQAI
-348 LKDAHA
+348 SQTPAAA
-354 EEKTVTEDQASITST
+354 EVATEDQAQLSSSE
-369 DDVLGQANYHTVLAQ
+369 DQLGEATYHTVLSPA
-384 TDWDNLFKRLS
+384 DWDALFQRLS
-395 TEKRFA
+395 TATRFA

-419 SVAFDAHNAYYVPLA
+419 SVAFDATEAFYVPLA
-434 HDYEGAPEQLNR
+434 HDYAGAPEQLNR
-446 DLILAQIKPILE
+446 EAVLAQIKPILE
-458 DKSVEKIGHHLK
+458 NPAVEKIGHHLK
-470 YDAHVLKNHG
+470 YDAHVLENHG
-480 IELQGWYFDTML
+480 IHLQGWYFDTML

-514 SHLTTTFEQVA
+514 SHLTTTYEQIA
-525 GKGAKQKSF
+525 GKGAKQKTF
-534 NQIELETASHYAA
+534 NQIEIETAAHYAA
-547 EDAHVTYRLYEVLD
+547 EDAHVTYRLYEVLNE
-561 AKLHK
+561 KLQR
-566 HPELVNIL
+566 HPELSNLL
-574 HNVEMPVA
+574 HHIEMPVA
-582 RVLTMMEENGI
+582 RVLTQMEENGI
-593 ELNLDFL
+593 KLDLNFL
-600 DQLGSEFAKTMQDL
+600 DQLGVEFSNTMLQL
-614 ENQITELAGQPF
+614 EQQIIELAGQPF

-632 QVGEILFDK
+632 QVGEILFEK
-641 LGLKGGKKTSTGQY
+641 LGIKGGKKTATGQY
-655 STSESVLEKIEH
+655 STSESILEKIEH
-667 PITDLI
+667 PIASLI
-673 LEYRGLSK
+673 VEYRGLSK

-688 GLLKQANNETH
+688 GLQKQANSSSH

-721 LQNIPVREDI
+721 LQNIPVRMDI
-731 GRQIRKAFIAPKGRV
+731 GRQIRKAFIAPEGRV

-760 AHFSQDEALVDAF
+760 AHFSQDDALVDAF

-785 EVLGIALEDVT
+785 EVLNIALEDVT
-796 GNQRRQAKAVNFG
+796 PDQRRQAKAVNFG

-816 FGLTRQLGFSR
+816 FGLIRQLGFTR
-827 EESRSYIGKYF
+827 EESQNYIKQYF
-838 QRYPGVLEYME
+838 QRYPGIYEYMQ
-849 RTRQVAREQGFVETI
+849 RTRQVALEQGFVET
-864 LGRRLYTPDIMA
+864 LTGRRLYTPDIDARNMMVRKA
-876 SNKMIKQGA
+876 A

-904 AMIEVEKMLPKG
+904 AMVEVDKMLPRH

-930 EADEDIADDLA
+930 EVDADVADELA
-941 MKLAD
+941 PKLAE
-946 VMQSVLKISV
+946 VMQSVIELSV
-956 PLVVEVGKGSNW
+956 PLVVEVGKGQNW

>member
-1 MIPQRPAE
+1 
-9 VPLLYQIFGNCR
+9 
-21 QTITAPRH
+21 
-29 HASAQSGKITYNK
+29 
-42 TVIWIRNFSMPPFVL
+42 MPPFVL

-127 PSMPEELAEQIPYL
+127 PSMPEELSQQIPYL

-147 LGIPLHMLPGA
+147 LGIPLYMLPGA

-173 QGHQV
+173 EGQQV

-190 VTDKVTLE
+190 VTEKVTLE
-198 DSFKDKPMDVN
+198 DSFKEKPMDIQA
-209 GVFEKFGVWPN
+209 VFDKFGVWPH

-240 GVGAK
+240 GIGAK

-255 SIGGILENV
+255 SIGAILENI
-264 DNIKGKVGQNI
+264 DHIKGKVGQNI
-275 KDNVEGITLDHQL
+275 KDNADGIALDHQL
-288 ASIVCDLDMNLTYD
+288 ASIVCDLDLNFGYA
-302 DLKLADPNIEQLR
+302 DLKLQDPNVEALR
-315 SLYTELEFRNQLQS
+315 NLYTELEFRNQLQS

-336 NGAAYKQNSKAI
+336 NNSNYQQAA
-348 LKDAHA
+348 
-354 EEKTVTEDQASITST
+354 KTVAAPTANEIETEDQATQSSV
-369 DDVLGQANYHTVLAQ
+369 DDQLGAATYHTILDQAHWDALLQRLQTAQ
-384 TDWDNLFKRLS
+384 
-395 TEKRFA
+395 RFA
-401 FDTETTSLDYRI
+401 FDTETTSLDYRV
-413 AQIVGF
+413 AEIVGF
-419 SVAFDAHNAYYVPLA
+419 SVAFDAKDAYYVPLA
-434 HDYEGAPEQLNR
+434 HDYAGAPQQLNR
-446 DLILAQIKPILE
+446 DQILAQIKPILE
-458 DKSVEKIGHHLK
+458 NNAVEKIGHHLK
-470 YDAHVLKNHG
+470 YDAHVLENHG
-480 IELQGWYFDTML
+480 IHLQGWYFDTML

-514 SHLTTTFEQVA
+514 SHLTTSYEQIA
-525 GKGAKQKSF
+525 GKGVKQKTF
-534 NQIELETASHYAA
+534 NQIEIETAAHYAA
-547 EDAHVTYRLYEVLD
+547 EDAHVTYRLYEVLSE
-561 AKLHK
+561 KLQK

-574 HNVEMPVA
+574 HNIEMPVA
-582 RVLTMMEENGI
+582 RVLTLMEENGI
-593 ELNLDFL
+593 QLDLNFL
-600 DQLGSEFAKTMQDL
+600 DQLGVDFARTMQDL
-614 ENQITELAGQPF
+614 ENQIVELAGENF

-641 LGLKGGKKTSTGQY
+641 LGLKGGKKTATGQY

-667 PITDLI
+667 PISSLI
-673 LEYRGLSK
+673 LDYRGLSK

-688 GLLKQANNETH
+688 GLLKQANNDTH

-721 LQNIPVREDI
+721 LQNIPIRTEI
-731 GRQIRKAFIAPKGRV
+731 GRQIRKAFVAPEGRV

-760 AHFSQDEALVDAF
+760 AHFSQDDALLDAF

-796 GNQRRQAKAVNFG
+796 SDQRRQAKAVNFG

-816 FGLTRQLGFSR
+816 FGLIRQLGFTR
-827 EESRSYIGKYF
+827 EESQNYIQQYF
-838 QRYPGVLEYME
+838 QRYPGIYEYMQ
-849 RTRQVAREQGFVETI
+849 RTRQVALEQGFVETI
-864 LGRRLYTPDIMA
+864 LGRRLYTPDIAARNMMVRKA
-876 SNKMIKQGA
+876 A

-904 AMIEVEKMLPKG
+904 AMIEVDKMLPQA

-930 EADEDIADDLA
+930 EVDADAADELA
-941 MKLAD
+941 PKLAE
-946 VMQSVLKISV
+946 VMQSVVEISV
-956 PLVVEVGKGSNW
+956 PLVVEVGKGNNW

>member
-1 MIPQRPAE
+1 
-9 VPLLYQIFGNCR
+9 
-21 QTITAPRH
+21 
-29 HASAQSGKITYNK
+29 
-42 TVIWIRNFSMPPFVL
+42 MPPFVL

-127 PSMPEELAEQIPYL
+127 PSMPEELSQQIPYL

-147 LGIPLHMLPGA
+147 LGIPLYMLPGA

-173 QGHQV
+173 EGQQV

-190 VTDKVTLE
+190 VTEKVTLE
-198 DSFKDKPMDVN
+198 DSFKEKPMDIQA
-209 GVFEKFGVWPN
+209 VFDKFGVWPH

-240 GVGAK
+240 GIGAK

-255 SIGGILENV
+255 SIGAILENV
-264 DNIKGKVGQNI
+264 DHIKGKVGQNI
-275 KDNVEGITLDHQL
+275 KDNADGIALDHQL
-288 ASIVCDLDMNLTYD
+288 ASIVCDLDLNFGYA
-302 DLKLADPNIEQLR
+302 DLKLQDPNVEALR
-315 SLYTELEFRNQLQS
+315 NLYTELEFRNQLQS

-336 NGAAYKQNSKAI
+336 NNSNYKQA
-348 LKDAHA
+348 A
-354 EEKTVTEDQASITST
+354 KTVAAPTANEIETEDQATQSSV
-369 DDVLGQANYHTVLAQ
+369 DDQLGAATYHTILDQAHWDALLQRLQTAQ
-384 TDWDNLFKRLS
+384 
-395 TEKRFA
+395 RFA
-401 FDTETTSLDYRI
+401 FDTETTSLDYRV
-413 AQIVGF
+413 AEIVGF
-419 SVAFDAHNAYYVPLA
+419 SIAFDAKDAYYVPLA
-434 HDYEGAPEQLNR
+434 HDYEGAPQQLNR
-446 DLILAQIKPILE
+446 DQVLAQIKPILE
-458 DKSVEKIGHHLK
+458 NNAVDKIGHHLK
-470 YDAHVLKNHG
+470 YDAHVLENHG
-480 IELQGWYFDTML
+480 IHLQGWYFDTML

-514 SHLTTTFEQVA
+514 SHLTTSYEQIA
-525 GKGAKQKSF
+525 GKGVKQKTF
-534 NQIELETASHYAA
+534 NQIEIETAAHYAA
-547 EDAHVTYRLYEVLD
+547 EDAHVTYRLYEVLS
-561 AKLHK
+561 AKLQK

-574 HNVEMPVA
+574 HNIEMPVA
-582 RVLTMMEENGI
+582 RVLTSMEENGI
-593 ELNLDFL
+593 QLDLKFL
-600 DQLGSEFAKTMQDL
+600 DQLGVDFSQTMQDL
-614 ENQITELAGQPF
+614 ENQIVELAGENF

-641 LGLKGGKKTSTGQY
+641 LGLKGGKKTATGQY

-667 PITDLI
+667 PISSLI
-673 LEYRGLSK
+673 LDYRGLSK

-688 GLLKQANNETH
+688 GLLKQANNDTH

-721 LQNIPVREDI
+721 LQNIPIRTEI
-731 GRQIRKAFIAPKGRV
+731 GRQIRKAFVAPEGRV

-760 AHFSQDEALVDAF
+760 AHFSQDDALLDAF

-796 GNQRRQAKAVNFG
+796 SDQRRQAKAVNFG

-816 FGLTRQLGFSR
+816 FGLIRQLGFTR
-827 EESRSYIGKYF
+827 EESQNYIKQYF
-838 QRYPGVLEYME
+838 QRYPGIYEYMQ
-849 RTRQVAREQGFVETI
+849 RTRQVALEQGFVETI
-864 LGRRLYTPDIMA
+864 LGRRLYTPNIAARNMMVRKA
-876 SNKMIKQGA
+876 A

-904 AMIEVEKMLPKG
+904 AMIEVDKMLPQA

-930 EADEDIADDLA
+930 EVDADAADELA
-941 MKLAD
+941 PKLAE
-946 VMQSVLKISV
+946 VMQSVVEISV
-956 PLVVEVGKGSNW
+956 PLVVEVGKGNNW

>member
-1 MIPQRPAE
+1 
-9 VPLLYQIFGNCR
+9 
-21 QTITAPRH
+21 
-29 HASAQSGKITYNK
+29 
-42 TVIWIRNFSMPPFVL
+42 MPPFVL

-127 PSMPEELAEQIPYL
+127 PSMPEELSQQIPYL

-147 LGIPLHMLPGA
+147 LGIPLYMLPGA

-173 QGHQV
+173 EGQQV

-190 VTDKVTLE
+190 VTEKVTLE
-198 DSFKDKPMDVN
+198 DSFKEKPMDIQA
-209 GVFEKFGVWPN
+209 VFDKFGVWPH

-240 GVGAK
+240 GIGAK

-255 SIGGILENV
+255 SIGAILENV
-264 DNIKGKVGQNI
+264 DHIKGKVGQNI
-275 KDNVEGITLDHQL
+275 KDNADGIALDHQL
-288 ASIVCDLDMNLTYD
+288 ASIVCDLDLNFGYA
-302 DLKLADPNIEQLR
+302 DLKLQDPNVEALR
-315 SLYTELEFRNQLQS
+315 NLYTELEFRNQLQS

-336 NGAAYKQNSKAI
+336 NNSNYKQA
-348 LKDAHA
+348 A
-354 EEKTVTEDQASITST
+354 KTVAAPTANEIETEDQATQSSV
-369 DDVLGQANYHTVLAQ
+369 DDQLGAATYHTILDQAHWESLLQRLQTAQ
-384 TDWDNLFKRLS
+384 
-395 TEKRFA
+395 RFA
-401 FDTETTSLDYRI
+401 FDTETTSLDYRV
-413 AQIVGF
+413 AEIVGF
-419 SVAFDAHNAYYVPLA
+419 SIAFDAKDAYYVPLA
-434 HDYEGAPEQLNR
+434 HDYEGAPQQLNR
-446 DLILAQIKPILE
+446 DQVLAQIKPILE
-458 DKSVEKIGHHLK
+458 NNAVDKIGHHLK
-470 YDAHVLKNHG
+470 YDAHVLENHG
-480 IELQGWYFDTML
+480 IHLQGWYFDTML

-514 SHLTTTFEQVA
+514 SHLTTSYEQIA
-525 GKGAKQKSF
+525 GKGVKQKTF
-534 NQIELETASHYAA
+534 NQIEIETAAHYAA
-547 EDAHVTYRLYEVLD
+547 EDAHVTYRLYEVLS
-561 AKLHK
+561 AKLQK

-574 HNVEMPVA
+574 HNIEMPVA
-582 RVLTMMEENGI
+582 RVLTSMEENGI
-593 ELNLDFL
+593 QLDLKFL
-600 DQLGSEFAKTMQDL
+600 DQLGVDFSQTMQDL
-614 ENQITELAGQPF
+614 ENQIVELAGENF

-641 LGLKGGKKTSTGQY
+641 LGLKGGKKTATGQY

-667 PITDLI
+667 PISSLI
-673 LEYRGLSK
+673 LDYRGLSK

-688 GLLKQANNETH
+688 GLLKQANNDTH

-721 LQNIPVREDI
+721 LQNIPIRTEI
-731 GRQIRKAFIAPKGRV
+731 GRQIRKAFIAPEGRV

-760 AHFSQDEALVDAF
+760 AHFSQDDALLDAF

-796 GNQRRQAKAVNFG
+796 SDQRRQAKAVNFG

-816 FGLTRQLGFSR
+816 FGLIRQLGFTR
-827 EESRSYIGKYF
+827 EESQNYIKQYF
-838 QRYPGVLEYME
+838 QRYPGIYEYMQ
-849 RTRQVAREQGFVETI
+849 RTRQVALEQGFVETI
-864 LGRRLYTPDIMA
+864 LGRRLYTPDIAARNMMVRKA
-876 SNKMIKQGA
+876 A

-904 AMIEVEKMLPKG
+904 AMIEVDKMLPQA

-930 EADEDIADDLA
+930 EVDADAADELA
-941 MKLAD
+941 PKLAE
-946 VMQSVLKISV
+946 VMQSVVEISV
-956 PLVVEVGKGSNW
+956 PLVVEVGKGNNW

>member
-1 MIPQRPAE
+1 
-9 VPLLYQIFGNCR
+9 
-21 QTITAPRH
+21 
-29 HASAQSGKITYNK
+29 
-42 TVIWIRNFSMPPFVL
+42 MPPFVL

-74 TTSTGLHTNA
+74 TTSTGIHTNA

-127 PSMPEELAEQIPYL
+127 PSMPDELSQQIPYL

-147 LGIPLHMLPGA
+147 LGIPLYMLPGA

-173 QGHQV
+173 EGHQV

-198 DSFKDKPMDVN
+198 DSFKEKPMDVQ

-220 QIIDYLTLMGDA
+220 QIVDYLTLMGDA

-255 SIGGILENV
+255 SLGGILENV
-264 DNIKGKVGQNI
+264 DKIKGRVGQNI
-275 KDNVEGITLDHQL
+275 KDNVDGIAIDHQL
-288 ASIVCDLDMNLTYD
+288 ASIVCDLDMGLTFA
-302 DLKLADPNIEQLR
+302 DLKLCDPNTEELR
-315 SLYTELEFRNQLQS
+315 RLYTELEFRNQLQS

-336 NGAAYKQNSKAI
+336 NSNSYKQVSQAI
-348 LKDAHA
+348 SQTPAAA
-354 EEKTVTEDQASITST
+354 EVATEDQAQLSSSE
-369 DDVLGQANYHTVLAQ
+369 DQLGEATYHTVLSPA
-384 TDWDNLFKRLS
+384 DWDALFQRLS
-395 TEKRFA
+395 TATRFA

-419 SVAFDAHNAYYVPLA
+419 SVAFDATEAFYVPLA
-434 HDYEGAPEQLNR
+434 HDYAGAPEQLNR
-446 DLILAQIKPILE
+446 ETVLAQIKPILE
-458 DKSVEKIGHHLK
+458 NPAVEKIGHHLK
-470 YDAHVLKNHG
+470 YDAHVLENHG
-480 IELQGWYFDTML
+480 IHLQGWYFDTML

-514 SHLTTTFEQVA
+514 SHLTTTYEQIA
-525 GKGAKQKSF
+525 GKGAKQKTF
-534 NQIELETASHYAA
+534 NQIEIETAAHYAA
-547 EDAHVTYRLYEVLD
+547 EDAHVTYRLYEVLNE
-561 AKLHK
+561 KLQR
-566 HPELVNIL
+566 HPELSNLL
-574 HNVEMPVA
+574 HHIEMPVA
-582 RVLTMMEENGI
+582 RVLTQMEENGI
-593 ELNLDFL
+593 KLDLNFL
-600 DQLGSEFAKTMQDL
+600 DQLGVEFSNTMLQL
-614 ENQITELAGQPF
+614 EQQIIELAGQPF

-632 QVGEILFDK
+632 QVGEILFEK
-641 LGLKGGKKTSTGQY
+641 LGIKGGKKTATGQY
-655 STSESVLEKIEH
+655 STSESILEKIEH
-667 PITDLI
+667 PIASLI
-673 LEYRGLSK
+673 VEYRGLSK

-688 GLLKQANNETH
+688 GLQKQANSSSH

-721 LQNIPVREDI
+721 LQNIPVRMDI
-731 GRQIRKAFIAPKGRV
+731 GRQIRKAFIAPEGRV

-760 AHFSQDEALVDAF
+760 AHFSQDDALVDAF

-785 EVLGIALEDVT
+785 EVLNIALEDVT
-796 GNQRRQAKAVNFG
+796 PDQRRQAKAVNFG

-816 FGLTRQLGFSR
+816 FGLIRQLGFTR
-827 EESRSYIGKYF
+827 EESQNYIKQYF
-838 QRYPGVLEYME
+838 QRYPGIYEYMQ
-849 RTRQVAREQGFVETI
+849 RTRQVALEQGFVET
-864 LGRRLYTPDIMA
+864 LTGRRLYTPDIDARNMMVRKA
-876 SNKMIKQGA
+876 A

-904 AMIEVEKMLPKG
+904 AMVEVDKMLPRH

-930 EADEDIADDLA
+930 EVDANVADELA
-941 MKLAD
+941 PKLAE
-946 VMQSVLKISV
+946 VMQSVIELSV
-956 PLVVEVGKGSNW
+956 PLVVEVGKGQNW

>member
-1 MIPQRPAE
+1 
-9 VPLLYQIFGNCR
+9 
-21 QTITAPRH
+21 
-29 HASAQSGKITYNK
+29 
-42 TVIWIRNFSMPPFVL
+42 MPPFVL

-62 FLFRAFHALPPL
+62 FLFRAFHAVPPL

-84 IRGAISAIQK
+84 VRGAISAIQK

-127 PSMPEELAEQIPYL
+127 PSMPDELGQQIPYL

-147 LGIPLHMLPGA
+147 LGIPVHMLPGA

-173 QGHQV
+173 KGQQV

-190 VTDKVTLE
+190 VTEKVTLE
-198 DSFKDKPMDVN
+198 DSFKEKPMDVN

-264 DNIKGKVGQNI
+264 DKIKGKVGQNL
-275 KDNVEGITLDHQL
+275 KDNVEGIAIDHQL
-288 ASIVCDLDMNLTYD
+288 ASIVCDLDIGICYE
-302 DLKLADPNIEQLR
+302 DLAIQDPNVNELR
-315 SLYTELEFRNQLQS
+315 RLYTELEFRNQLQS

-336 NGAAYKQNSKAI
+336 NNSNNKQSNASLQQAPVAAPI
-348 LKDAHA
+348 
-354 EEKTVTEDQASITST
+354 ETEDQATLTSV
-369 DDVLGQANYHTVLAQ
+369 DDQLGQANYHTVLSAEAWDQLLHRMQ
-384 TDWDNLFKRLS
+384 TANK
-395 TEKRFA
+395 FA
-401 FDTETTSLDYRI
+401 IDTETTSLDYRV
-413 AQIVGF
+413 AEMVGF
-419 SVAFDAHNAYYVPLA
+419 SIAFDAADAYYVPLA
-434 HDYEGAPEQLNR
+434 HDYEGAPAQLDR
-446 DLILAQIKPILE
+446 SSVLSQIKPILE
-458 DKSVEKIGHHLK
+458 NPEIKKIGHHLK
-470 YDAHVLKNHG
+470 YDAHIFANHG

-514 SHLTTTFEQVA
+514 SHLTTTFEEVA
-525 GKGAKQKSF
+525 GKGAKQKTF
-534 NQIELETASHYAA
+534 NQIEIETAAHYAA
-547 EDAHVTYRLYEVLD
+547 EDAHVTFRLYEVLD
-561 AKLHK
+561 KKLK
-566 HPELVNIL
+566 VHPELINIL
-574 HNVEMPVA
+574 HNIEVPVA
-582 RVLTMMEENGI
+582 RVLTLMEENGI
-593 ELNLDFL
+593 QLDLQFL
-600 DQLGSEFAKTMQDL
+600 DQLGEDFSKTMQDL

-632 QVGEILFDK
+632 QVGEILFEK

-655 STSESVLEKIEH
+655 STSESILEKLDH
-667 PITDLI
+667 PISALI
-673 LEYRGLSK
+673 LDYRGLSK

-688 GLLKQANNETH
+688 GLLKQANNATH

-721 LQNIPVREDI
+721 LQNIPVREEI
-731 GRQIRKAFIAPKGRV
+731 GRQIRKAFIAPEGRV

-760 AHFSQDEALVDAF
+760 AHFSQDDALLDAF
-773 NHGQDVHRRTAA
+773 RHGQDVHRRTAS
-785 EVLGIALEDVT
+785 EVLNIPLDQVT
-796 GNQRRQAKAVNFG
+796 HDQRRQAKAVNFG

-816 FGLTRQLGFSR
+816 FGLIRQLGFTR
-827 EESRSYIGKYF
+827 EESQNYIKQYF
-838 QRYPGVLEYME
+838 HRYPGIYEYMQ
-849 RTRQVAREQGFVETI
+849 RTRQVALEQGFVETI
-864 LGRRLYTPDIMA
+864 LGRRLYTPEIDARNM
-876 SNKMIKQGA
+876 MIRKAA

-904 AMIEVEKMLPKG
+904 AMIEVDKMLPKD

-930 EADEDIADDLA
+930 EVDANIADELA
-941 MKLAD
+941 PKLAE
-946 VMQSVLKISV
+946 VMQSVLEISV
-956 PLVVEVGKGSNW
+956 PLLVEVGKGKNW

>member
-1 MIPQRPAE
+1 
-9 VPLLYQIFGNCR
+9 
-21 QTITAPRH
+21 
-29 HASAQSGKITYNK
+29 
-42 TVIWIRNFSMPPFVL
+42 MPPFVL

-127 PSMPEELAEQIPYL
+127 PSMPEELSQQIPYL

-147 LGIPLHMLPGA
+147 LGIPLYMLPGA

-173 QGHQV
+173 EGQQV

-190 VTDKVTLE
+190 VTEKVTLE
-198 DSFKDKPMDVN
+198 DSFKEKPMDIQA
-209 GVFEKFGVWPN
+209 VFDKFGVWPH

-240 GVGAK
+240 GIGAK

-255 SIGGILENV
+255 SIGAILENV
-264 DNIKGKVGQNI
+264 DHIKGKVGQNI
-275 KDNVEGITLDHQL
+275 KDNADGIALDHQL
-288 ASIVCDLDMNLTYD
+288 ASIVCDLDLNFGYA
-302 DLKLADPNIEQLR
+302 DLKLQDPNVEALR
-315 SLYTELEFRNQLQS
+315 NLYTELEFRNQLQS

-336 NGAAYKQNSKAI
+336 NNSNYKQA
-348 LKDAHA
+348 A
-354 EEKTVTEDQASITST
+354 KTVAAPTANEIETEDQATQSSV
-369 DDVLGQANYHTVLAQ
+369 DDQLGAATYHTILDQAHWESLLQRLQTAQ
-384 TDWDNLFKRLS
+384 
-395 TEKRFA
+395 RFA
-401 FDTETTSLDYRI
+401 FDTETTSLDYRV
-413 AQIVGF
+413 AEIVGF
-419 SVAFDAHNAYYVPLA
+419 SIAFDAKDAYYVPLA
-434 HDYEGAPEQLNR
+434 HDYEGAPQQLNR
-446 DLILAQIKPILE
+446 DQVLAQIKPILE
-458 DKSVEKIGHHLK
+458 NNAVDKIGHHLK
-470 YDAHVLKNHG
+470 YDAHVLENHG
-480 IELQGWYFDTML
+480 IHLQGWYFDTML

-514 SHLTTTFEQVA
+514 SHLTTSYEQIA
-525 GKGAKQKSF
+525 GKGVKQKTF
-534 NQIELETASHYAA
+534 NQIEIETAAHYAA
-547 EDAHVTYRLYEVLD
+547 EDAHVTYRLYEVLS
-561 AKLHK
+561 AKLQK

-574 HNVEMPVA
+574 HNIEMPVA
-582 RVLTMMEENGI
+582 RVLTSMEENGI
-593 ELNLDFL
+593 QLDLKFL
-600 DQLGSEFAKTMQDL
+600 DQLGVDFSQTMQDL
-614 ENQITELAGQPF
+614 ENQIVELAGENF

-641 LGLKGGKKTSTGQY
+641 LGLKGGKKTATGQY

-667 PITDLI
+667 PISSLI
-673 LEYRGLSK
+673 LDYRGLSK

-688 GLLKQANNETH
+688 GLLKQANNDTH

-721 LQNIPVREDI
+721 LQNIPIRTEI
-731 GRQIRKAFIAPKGRV
+731 GRQIRKAFVAPESRV

-760 AHFSQDEALVDAF
+760 AHFSQDDALLDAF

-796 GNQRRQAKAVNFG
+796 SDQRRQAKAVNFG

-816 FGLTRQLGFSR
+816 FGLIRQLGFTR
-827 EESRSYIGKYF
+827 EESQNYIKQYF
-838 QRYPGVLEYME
+838 QRYPGIYEYMQ
-849 RTRQVAREQGFVETI
+849 RTRQVALEQGFVETI
-864 LGRRLYTPDIMA
+864 LGRRLYTPDIAARNMMVRKA
-876 SNKMIKQGA
+876 A

-904 AMIEVEKMLPKG
+904 AMIEVDKMLPQA

-930 EADEDIADDLA
+930 EVDADAADELA
-941 MKLAD
+941 PKLAE
-946 VMQSVLKISV
+946 VMQSVVEISV
-956 PLVVEVGKGSNW
+956 PLVVEVGKGNNW

>member
-1 MIPQRPAE
+1 
-9 VPLLYQIFGNCR
+9 
-21 QTITAPRH
+21 
-29 HASAQSGKITYNK
+29 
-42 TVIWIRNFSMPPFVL
+42 MPPFVL

-117 ELSPIYKGDR
+117 VLSPIYKGDR
-127 PSMPEELAEQIPYL
+127 PSMPEELSEQIPYL

-147 LGIPLHMLPGA
+147 LGIPLYMLPGA

-173 QGHQV
+173 AGQQV

-264 DNIKGKVGQNI
+264 DKIKGKVGQNI
-275 KDNVEGITLDHQL
+275 KEHADGIALDHQL
-288 ASIVCDLDMNLTYD
+288 ASIVCDLETGLTFD
-302 DLKLADPNIEQLR
+302 DLKLQDPNTEALR
-315 SLYTELEFRNQLQS
+315 SLYTELEFRQQLQS

-336 NGAAYKQNSKAI
+336 NSATYKQATQHIAKSAQS
-348 LKDAHA
+348 
-354 EEKTVTEDQASITST
+354 ETVINTEDQAVQSSV
-369 DDVLGQANYHTVLAQ
+369 DDQLGQANYHTVLSAEQ
-384 TDWDNLFKRLS
+384 WTQLFKRLN

-401 FDTETTSLDYRI
+401 FDTETTSLDYRV

-419 SVAFDAHNAYYVPLA
+419 SVAFDAQDAYYVPLA
-434 HDYEGAPEQLNR
+434 HDYENAPAQLDREQ
-446 DLILAQIKPILE
+446 ILAQIKPILE
-458 DKSVEKIGHHLK
+458 DGSVQKIGHHLK
-470 YDAHVLKNHG
+470 YDAHVLENHG
-480 IELQGWYFDTML
+480 IELKGWYFDTML
-492 ASYVLNSVA
+492 ASYVLNAVA

-506 DDVARLYL
+506 DDVSRLYL

-525 GKGAKQKSF
+525 GKGAKQKTF
-534 NQIELETASHYAA
+534 NQIEIETAAHYAA
-547 EDAHVTYRLYEVLD
+547 EDAHVTYRLFEVLD
-561 AKLHK
+561 AKLQK

-582 RVLTMMEENGI
+582 RVLTIMEENGI
-593 ELNLDFL
+593 ELDLSFL
-600 DQLGSEFAKTMQDL
+600 DQLGVEFANTMANL
-614 ENQITELAGQPF
+614 ESQITELAGQSF

-641 LGLKGGKKTSTGQY
+641 LGLKGGKKTATGQY
-655 STSESVLEKIEH
+655 STSESVLEKIDH
-667 PITDLI
+667 PITELI
-673 LEYRGLSK
+673 LDYRGLSK

-688 GLLKQANNETH
+688 GLLKQANSDTH

-721 LQNIPVREDI
+721 LQNIPVREEI
-731 GRQIRKAFIAPKGRV
+731 GRQIRKAFIAPQGRV

-785 EVLGIALEDVT
+785 EVLGVALEDVT
-796 GNQRRQAKAVNFG
+796 SDQRRQAKAVNFG

-827 EESRSYIGKYF
+827 EESRGYIAKYF
-838 QRYPGVLEYME
+838 QRYPGVLDYME
-849 RTRQVAREQGFVETI
+849 RTRQIAREQGFVETI

-876 SNKMIKQGA
+876 SNKMIKQAA

-904 AMIEVEKMLPKG
+904 AMIAVDQMLPKD

-930 EADEDIADDLA
+930 EVDESIADELA
-941 MKLAD
+941 SKLAD
-946 VMQSVLKISV
+946 VMQSVLQISV
-956 PLVVEVGKGSNW
+956 PLLVEVGKGRNW

>member
-1 MIPQRPAE
+1 
-9 VPLLYQIFGNCR
+9 
-21 QTITAPRH
+21 
-29 HASAQSGKITYNK
+29 
-42 TVIWIRNFSMPPFVL
+42 MPPFVL

-127 PSMPEELAEQIPYL
+127 PSMPEELSQQIPYL

-147 LGIPLHMLPGA
+147 LGIPLYMLPGA

-173 QGHQV
+173 EGQQV

-190 VTDKVTLE
+190 VTEKVTLE
-198 DSFKDKPMDVN
+198 DSFKEKPMDIQA
-209 GVFEKFGVWPN
+209 VFDKFGVWPH

-240 GVGAK
+240 GIGAK
-245 TAAKLLTEYG
+245 TAAKLLNEYG
-255 SIGGILENV
+255 SIGAILENV
-264 DNIKGKVGQNI
+264 DHIKGKVGQNI
-275 KDNVEGITLDHQL
+275 KDNADGIALDHQL
-288 ASIVCDLDMNLTYD
+288 ASIVCDLDLNFGYA
-302 DLKLADPNIEQLR
+302 DLKLQDPNVEALR
-315 SLYTELEFRNQLQS
+315 NLYTELEFRNQLQS

-336 NGAAYKQNSKAI
+336 NNSNYKQA
-348 LKDAHA
+348 A
-354 EEKTVTEDQASITST
+354 KTVAAPTANEIETEDQATQSSV
-369 DDVLGQANYHTVLAQ
+369 DDQLGAATYHTILDQAHWDALLQRLQTAQ
-384 TDWDNLFKRLS
+384 
-395 TEKRFA
+395 RFA
-401 FDTETTSLDYRI
+401 FDTETTSLDYRV
-413 AQIVGF
+413 AEIVGF
-419 SVAFDAHNAYYVPLA
+419 SIAFDAKDAYYVPLA
-434 HDYEGAPEQLNR
+434 HDYEGAPQQLNR
-446 DLILAQIKPILE
+446 DQVLAQIKPILE
-458 DKSVEKIGHHLK
+458 NNAVDKIGHHLK
-470 YDAHVLKNHG
+470 YDAHVLENHG
-480 IELQGWYFDTML
+480 IHLQGWYFDTML

-514 SHLTTTFEQVA
+514 SHLTTSYEQIA
-525 GKGAKQKSF
+525 GKGVKQKTF
-534 NQIELETASHYAA
+534 NQIEIETAAHYAA
-547 EDAHVTYRLYEVLD
+547 EDAHVTYRLYEVLS
-561 AKLHK
+561 AKLQK

-574 HNVEMPVA
+574 HNIEMPVA
-582 RVLTMMEENGI
+582 RVLTSMEENGI
-593 ELNLDFL
+593 QLDLKFL
-600 DQLGSEFAKTMQDL
+600 DQLGVDFSQTMQDL
-614 ENQITELAGQPF
+614 ENQIVELAGENF

-641 LGLKGGKKTSTGQY
+641 LGLKGGKKTATGQY

-667 PITDLI
+667 PISSLI
-673 LEYRGLSK
+673 LDYRGLSK

-688 GLLKQANNETH
+688 GLLKQANNDTH

-721 LQNIPVREDI
+721 LQNIPIRTEI
-731 GRQIRKAFIAPKGRV
+731 GRQIRKAFVAPEGRV

-760 AHFSQDEALVDAF
+760 AHFSQDDALLDAF

-796 GNQRRQAKAVNFG
+796 SDQRRQAKAVNFG

-816 FGLTRQLGFSR
+816 FGLIRQLGFTR
-827 EESRSYIGKYF
+827 EESQNYIKQYF
-838 QRYPGVLEYME
+838 QRYPGIYEYMQ
-849 RTRQVAREQGFVETI
+849 RTRQVALEQGFVETI
-864 LGRRLYTPDIMA
+864 LGRRLYTPDIAARNMMVRKA
-876 SNKMIKQGA
+876 A

-904 AMIEVEKMLPKG
+904 AMIEVDKMLPQA

-930 EADEDIADDLA
+930 EVDADAADELA
-941 MKLAD
+941 PKLAE
-946 VMQSVLKISV
+946 VMQSVVEISV
-956 PLVVEVGKGSNW
+956 PLVVEVGKGNNW